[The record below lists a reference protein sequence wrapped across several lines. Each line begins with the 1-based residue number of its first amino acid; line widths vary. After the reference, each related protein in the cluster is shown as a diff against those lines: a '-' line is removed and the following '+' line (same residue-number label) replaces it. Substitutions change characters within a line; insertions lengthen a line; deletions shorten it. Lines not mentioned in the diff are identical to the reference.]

1 MIGLD
6 RSRNIIRD
14 MSYVKKDL
22 SEKEFLVID
31 DYKDIANNHHFEPY
45 SSNNLIYL
53 GEMDLVYSIYDLK
66 KGLLLRAPWR
76 VGKDYI
82 QSWVTPYIEITIPQ
96 LKKLLKN
103 KEITKSTASKKIKE
117 RDNNCCQLCGES
129 DIRTLNVHHIIPRVS
144 PFFDKEF
151 IDSPINQIT
160 LCANCHRIEHFVLEN
175 GSNAERKEHVERMFK
190 INGYGF
196 NEYGAN
202 CRGGMQ
208 ETMYESMDV
217 LKRYK

>member
-82 QSWVTPYIEITIPQ
+82 QT
-96 LKKLLKN
+96 
-103 KEITKSTASKKIKE
+103 
-117 RDNNCCQLCGES
+117 
-129 DIRTLNVHHIIPRVS
+129 
-144 PFFDKEF
+144 
-151 IDSPINQIT
+151 
-160 LCANCHRIEHFVLEN
+160 
-175 GSNAERKEHVERMFK
+175 RMQK
-190 INGYGF
+190 
-196 NEYGAN
+196 
-202 CRGGMQ
+202 M
-208 ETMYESMDV
+208 
-217 LKRYK
+217 